1 MLIAAPAIAGGPT
14 IEKGSATKMRST
26 SFMSVALAATLSA
39 CSVLTPEMQPLPVAA
54 TADGT
59 SQADLTRNWR
69 QWAASFDSASSPVA
83 DRTGERCGNGQS
95 GAVWF
100 LAGTYGSSAVH
111 RTCRMPAGKQL
122 FFPLINYVVM
132 PRYDHS
138 IPCKEARLTAHE
150 ITDSAMG
157 LFAELD
163 GRSFTDLAAHRVAT
177 TECFNVAARSSG
189 APDLSP
195 SASDGYWLLLP
206 PLPAGTHHLRFG
218 GSLPS
223 LRQDLEYT
231 LVVE

>member
-1 MLIAAPAIAGGPT
+1 
-14 IEKGSATKMRST
+14 MRSI
-26 SFMSVALAATLSA
+26 SFMAAVLVVALSA
-39 CSVLTPEMQPLPVAA
+39 CSALTPEILPLPVTA

-59 SQADLTRNWR
+59 TQADLSRNWW
-69 QWAASFDSASSPVA
+69 QWAASFDDADSPVA

-100 LAGTYGSSAVH
+100 LAGTYGSNAVH
-111 RTCRMPAGKQL
+111 RTCRVPAGKQL

-163 GRSFTDLAAHRVAT
+163 GRSFSDLAAHRVAT
-177 TECFNVAARSSG
+177 TECFNVAARAAG

-231 LVVE
+231 LIVE